1 MKGATQPVS
10 TGIVVG
16 VDGSEGA
23 ARALRWAVREAG
35 LRHRPVTAVLAWS
48 YLDQHWAAPD
58 HMFDPAYGEADALA
72 ALDEAVARALGTEV
86 AAGVPRRAVCDLA
99 ARALL
104 DASVGADMLVVGA
117 RGLGGFRGLLL
128 GSVSQQCLNHARR
141 PLVIVRHG
149 DEATEVD
156 GHGEPERIVVGVDGS
171 VPANRALR
179 WAADEARLRRGLLEV
194 VHAWRPPVSLIGIA
208 PDAMAAVDPVEM
220 EGAARDVLDAAV
232 GAVDPGGLAGPV
244 ERTLSSSG
252 AAWAILESARRAD
265 LVVVGS
271 RGRGGFAG
279 LMLGSVS
286 HQVSHHAPCP
296 VVVIPPGADLDRDDP

>member
-1 MKGATQPVS
+1 MNGASQSGS

-23 ARALRWAVREAG
+23 AHALRWAVREAG
-35 LRHRPVTAVLAWS
+35 LRGRPVTALLAWG

-58 HMFDPAYGEADALA
+58 HVFDPAYGEADALA
-72 ALDEAVARALGTEV
+72 ALDEAVARALDVEA
-86 AAGVPRRAVCDLA
+86 AAGVTRRAVCDLA

-104 DASVGADMLVVGA
+104 DASAGADMLVVGA

-141 PLVIVRHG
+141 PLAIVRHG
-149 DEATEVD
+149 DDAAEIHAHA
-156 GHGEPERIVVGVDGS
+156 GPERIVVGVDGS
-171 VPANRALR
+171 KPANRALR
-179 WAADEARLRRGLLEV
+179 WAVDEARLRGGVLEL
-194 VHAWRPPVSLIGIA
+194 VHAWRVPVSVVGVA
-208 PDAMAAVDPVEM
+208 PGATVGVDPFGLETNAAAV
-220 EGAARDVLDAAV
+220 LDEATD
-232 GAVDPGGLAGPV
+232 AVDQTGLAWPV
-244 ERTLSSSG
+244 ERTLSNRG
-252 AAWAILESARRAD
+252 AAWAILESARQAD

-279 LMLGSVS
+279 LVLGSVS
-286 HQVSHHAPCP
+286 HQVTHHAPCP